1 MAIKCAD
8 CTFVVKEDDKPYI
21 QIEPTISRLDIAF
34 KLKEGT
40 TIDDAQGFA
49 RQMRDMIVSVLLTSA
64 GEPFVPNF
72 VEGSSTK
79 Q

>member
-1 MAIKCAD
+1 MATERAD

-40 TIDDAQGFA
+40 TIDDAQAFA
-49 RQMRDMIVSVLLTSA
+49 RQMRDMRA
-64 GEPFVPNF
+64 R
-72 VEGSSTK
+72 
-79 Q
+79 